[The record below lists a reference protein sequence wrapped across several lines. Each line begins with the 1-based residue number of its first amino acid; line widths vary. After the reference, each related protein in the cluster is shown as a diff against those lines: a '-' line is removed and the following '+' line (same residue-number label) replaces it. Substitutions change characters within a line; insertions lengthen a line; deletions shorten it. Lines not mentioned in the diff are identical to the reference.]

1 MKFQI
6 LIPTY
11 NRCSDLKKNLE
22 HLKCEMVEHYL
33 TREFGIYV
41 SDNASTD
48 DTWVMLQRLQNEW
61 KDEVKLDIVRNET
74 NVGLEQNTVNLL
86 SFATADYII
95 WLGDDDLLAEG
106 YLKFI
111 NEKFQNGKSGWMVPG
126 VLSIDGGGNIVDV
139 RPANFQFREY
149 SPGFDA
155 LYQVSHFG
163 HQLSGLVLKRS
174 ELLEK
179 YLSKPQWRNVYL
191 FITFLVLN
199 QIKYPGIY
207 TPHYKTLVN
216 NFNSKDW
223 GYNEIGLLDEVFR
236 AYYYLKDFI
245 GQRNVNRLLLR
256 FIVMHSYR
264 INFGEG
270 FRSVIRQWKNIS
282 DRANEARGIKIQLL
296 VLMTKEFIAQKIKN
310 RLRLPFTQ

>member
-11 NRCSDLKKNLE
+11 NRCNDLKKNLE
-22 HLKCEMVEHYL
+22 YLKSEML
-33 TREFGIYV
+33 KDQLMPEFGIIV

-48 DTWVMLQRLQNEW
+48 GTWPMLQGIKVKW

-86 SFATADYII
+86 SFATSEYII

-111 NEKFQNGKSGWMVPG
+111 NEKFKDNQLGWMIPG
-126 VLSIDGGGNIVDV
+126 VLSIDGKGNIVDV
-139 RPANFQFREY
+139 RPANFQYQEY
-149 SPGFDA
+149 SAGFEA

-163 HQLSGLVLKRS
+163 HQLSGLVLKRCG
-174 ELLEK
+174 LLEA
-179 YLSKPQWRNVYL
+179 YLSKQQWRNLYL

-199 QIKYPGIY
+199 QVKHSGIY
-207 TPHYKTLVN
+207 APHYKTLVN

-223 GYNEIGLLDEVFR
+223 GYNEVGLLDEVFR
-236 AYYYLKDFI
+236 AYYYLKDSI
-245 GQRNVNRLLLR
+245 GQQRVNKLLLR
-256 FIVMHSYR
+256 FVLMHSYR
-264 INFGEG
+264 INFSEG
-270 FRSVIRQWKNIS
+270 FRAVVRQWKDITIK
-282 DRANEARGIKIQLL
+282 ANEAKGIKAKLL
-296 VLMTKEFIAQKIKN
+296 VLMTKEFVAQKIKRPMAN
-310 RLRLPFTQ
+310 SSVS